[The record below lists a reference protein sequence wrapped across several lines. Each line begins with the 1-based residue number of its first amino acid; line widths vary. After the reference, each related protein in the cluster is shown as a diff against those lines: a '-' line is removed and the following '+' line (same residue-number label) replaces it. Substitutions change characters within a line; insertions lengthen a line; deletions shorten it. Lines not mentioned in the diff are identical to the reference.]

1 MIPNGF
7 PMDSK
12 GFCLG
17 FPMDSQHIAARFV
30 FFPWPR
36 FIAQAMM
43 THLRFSTSSE
53 WTALG
58 GSEDAATYLKE
69 VDTQGLH
76 SIGSLRIRIC
86 PENLP

>member
-1 MIPNGF
+1 
-7 PMDSK
+7 
-12 GFCLG
+12 
-17 FPMDSQHIAARFV
+17 MDSQWIPKDFV
-30 FFPWPR
+30 WDSQWIPNISQHVSFFFPWPR

-69 VDTQGLH
+69 VDTQALDLCESGFALKICHEDLEH
-76 SIGSLRIRIC
+76 S
-86 PENLP
+86 